1 MIIIISLHSK
11 MFKLSDK
18 NWYSF
23 CAGNYNDTGL
33 TKLRFLINLTQ
44 TSAVIL
50 TNSAAGILC
59 MPAALEFWAV
69 NM

>member
-1 MIIIISLHSK
+1 MIIRTLHSK
-11 MFKLSDK
+11 MCMLSDK
-18 NWYSF
+18 NRYSF

-50 TNSAAGILC
+50 TNSAAGIL
-59 MPAALEFWAV
+59 
-69 NM
+69 

>member
-1 MIIIISLHSK
+1 MIIITLCSK
-11 MFKLSDK
+11 MCMPSDK
-18 NWYSF
+18 NRDPF

-50 TNSAAGILC
+50 TNSAAGIL
-59 MPAALEFWAV
+59 
-69 NM
+69 

>member
-1 MIIIISLHSK
+1 MIIIIISLHSK

-18 NWYSF
+18 NRDSF
-23 CAGNYNDTGL
+23 CAENYNYTGL

-50 TNSAAGILC
+50 TNSAAGIL
-59 MPAALEFWAV
+59 
-69 NM
+69 